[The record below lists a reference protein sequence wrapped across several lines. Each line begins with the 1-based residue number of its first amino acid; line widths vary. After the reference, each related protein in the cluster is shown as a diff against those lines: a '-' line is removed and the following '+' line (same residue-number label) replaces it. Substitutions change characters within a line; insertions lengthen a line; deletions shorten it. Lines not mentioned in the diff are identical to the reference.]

1 MPFKD
6 KNKAREYQ
14 REYQRRRRSTS
25 KGGLT
30 GVPQTLKLATLDDL
44 LAVLERITGEILNAD
59 YLDLGVRGR
68 ILAQLLTV
76 GIKLVEQTDIE
87 RRIEVLEARAEQIK
101 NA

>member
-1 MPFKD
+1 M
-6 KNKAREYQ
+6 
-14 REYQRRRRSTS
+14 
-25 KGGLT
+25 
-30 GVPQTLKLATLDDL
+30 PQTLKLATLDDL

>member
-1 MPFKD
+1 
-6 KNKAREYQ
+6 
-14 REYQRRRRSTS
+14 
-25 KGGLT
+25 
-30 GVPQTLKLATLDDL
+30 VPQTLKLATLDDL